1 MTRGFKNTPAWNSY
15 FLALSKI
22 FPKQMRFSCTFPST
36 SALQAVDDGVKR
48 IRSEADSI
56 PAAPSPALPSSASAR
71 SIVNHVKLSTCLI
84 DSVFEGVLVL
94 SLTHFARHLISTSG
108 EWFCILLARAYG
120 CYALCLK
127 MRKHP
132 AGRWLPRERLSLF
145 WRKHVVGATRA
156 AQFVSESQCFFVS
169 IYCVSQAKVRFKM
182 PNNYFSVM
190 IWRCFAKKKS

>member
-1 MTRGFKNTPAWNSY
+1 MHVLTTKAPTPRDCEANVGRSPRSCSGIWHFFLHMTRS
-15 FLALSKI
+15 
-22 FPKQMRFSCTFPST
+22 SCTFPST

-56 PAAPSPALPSSASAR
+56 PAAPSPALPLSASAR

-84 DSVFEGVLVL
+84 DSVFEGVLV
-94 SLTHFARHLISTSG
+94 TIARHLISTSG

-145 WRKHVVGATRA
+145 WRKHVVGATPRCS
-156 AQFVSESQCFFVS
+156 VCFRIAVFF
-169 IYCVSQAKVRFKM
+169 CLDLL
-182 PNNYFSVM
+182 
-190 IWRCFAKKKS
+190 CFTGQGAFQNA